1 MHDRPTRDDRR
12 TAPTK
17 IDPISAHPTPDCETR
32 DFVKECARFLES
44 WVRTQPQTH
53 DLHKILEQVSNQLD
67 LLVKHS
73 AATPAAS
80 ALLSIKD
87 AAQVLSLSER
97 TIRDR
102 IATREW
108 PAYRCGSAIRVDP
121 VEIRARMK
129 QAR

>member
-1 MHDRPTRDDRR
+1 MHDQSICGGRR
-12 TAPTK
+12 TAPIE

-44 WVRTQPQTH
+44 WVRTQPQTY
-53 DLHKILEQVSNQLD
+53 DLHKVLEHLSHQLD
-67 LLVKHS
+67 LLVKHAISTPS
-73 AATPAAS
+73 AS
-80 ALLSIKD
+80 ELLSIKQ